1 LHSSSTR
8 RGVELVKIGQKLTQ
22 DTSTITNK
30 GGNSFIAD
38 EEKQAALTLNT

>member
-30 GGNSFIAD
+30 AGNSFIVE
-38 EEKQAALTLNT
+38 EEKQNGLTL